1 MPTTAHREKM
11 RRAKQAMK
19 MGTDIRHSSGFTS
32 PKGRFLLEMTDA
44 QTGEVLVSWEKDN
57 VITNDGGILAAILFQ
72 SRGGPARGLSMLAVG
87 TGARGSLLNPD
98 AADPKQRRLEAE
110 IARKTFA
117 SVVFRNA
124 DGGASGVP
132 TNIVD
137 FTTTFGEAEA
147 VGPLNEMGL
156 LSPASDNAEVT
167 SVDGLSTS
175 AEPYDPTVDMAG
187 KDIMVNYCTFPVVSK
202 PSTAILTITWRL
214 SF

>member
-1 MPTTAHREKM
+1 MPTRPHREKM

-19 MGTDIRHSSGFTS
+19 MGTDLRHSSGFS
-32 PKGRFLLEMTDA
+32 APKGRFIVEMTDA
-44 QTGEVLVSWEKDN
+44 KTGETLVSWEKDN
-57 VITNDGGILAAILFQ
+57 VITNDGGVLAAILFQ

-87 TGARGSLLNPD
+87 TGAKGSLLNPD
-98 AADPKQRRLEAE
+98 AAAPTQRRLEAE
-110 IARKTFA
+110 IARKSFA
-117 SVVFRNA
+117 SIVFRNS
-124 DGGASGVP
+124 DGGASSVP

-156 LSPASDNAEVT
+156 ISPVSDNPAVT
-167 SVDGLSTS
+167 SVEGLTTS
-175 AEPYDPTVDMAG
+175 ADPYDPTVDMAG
-187 KDIMVNYCTFPVVSK
+187 RDIMVNYCTFPVVSK